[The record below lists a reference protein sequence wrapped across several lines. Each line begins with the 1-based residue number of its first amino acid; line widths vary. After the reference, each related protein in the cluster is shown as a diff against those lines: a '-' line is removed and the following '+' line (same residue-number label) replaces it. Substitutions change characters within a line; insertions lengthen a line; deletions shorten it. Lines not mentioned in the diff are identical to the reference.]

1 MPQILSHMVAKIGGN
16 LDQSRVNPLK
26 KRTYRLGYAA
36 QGTDYQFSKEVSE
49 SLQRGCKGRN

>member
-1 MPQILSHMVAKIGGN
+1 MVAKIGGN

-36 QGTDYQFSKEVSE
+36 QGTDYQISKEVSE
-49 SLQRGCKGRN
+49 SLQRGRKGRN